1 MEELPK
7 IGCVL
12 MAAGNSRRFGSNKLS
27 VKLDGLTLAEHAM
40 NVIPSGPFYR
50 VAVVTQYPEI
60 AELAKSRG
68 FLLRINREPGLG
80 LSHTIQLGIQA
91 LDEADALLFLVADQ
105 PMLRQETI
113 LGELALY
120 LQHPDHIVTVGYNGR
135 RGNPCVFPREFFPAL
150 MELTGDT
157 GGVEVIKSHEDRLLF
172 YNVEDERELIDVDM
186 EHTLTDLMR
195 TP

>member
-1 MEELPK
+1 MEQAMH

-27 VKLDGLTLAEHAM
+27 VRVDGMTLAERALA
-40 NVIPSGPFYR
+40 VIPSGPFYH

-68 FLLRINREPGLG
+68 FLVCMNDEPEKGLSRTVGLG
-80 LSHTIQLGIQA
+80 IEA
-91 LDEADALLFLVADQ
+91 LEDADALLFLVADQ

-113 LGELALY
+113 LGELALF
-120 LQHPDHIVTVGYNGR
+120 LQHPDHIVTVGHNGR
-135 RGNPCVFPREFFPAL
+135 RGNPCIFPKRYFQELL
-150 MELTGDT
+150 MLTGDT
-157 GGVEVIKSHEDRLLF
+157 GGVEVIKAHEDKLLY
-172 YNVEDERELIDVDM
+172 YNVEDEQELVDVDT
-186 EHTLTDLMR
+186 EHSLTELMR